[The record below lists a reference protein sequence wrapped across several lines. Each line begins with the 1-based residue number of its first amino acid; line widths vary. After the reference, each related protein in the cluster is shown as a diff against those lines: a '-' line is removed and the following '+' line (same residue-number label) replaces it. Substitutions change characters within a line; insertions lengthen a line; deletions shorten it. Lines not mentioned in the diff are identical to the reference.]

1 MKKRRK
7 QKVQSNVLTEEE
19 LAANFGLAY
28 IADYTSG
35 ALPIGL
41 ALEEVPDIDENPD
54 WLFEDLD
61 LPF

>member
-1 MKKRRK
+1 M
-7 QKVQSNVLTEEE
+7 T
-19 LAANFGLAY
+19 A
-28 IADYTSG
+28 SG

-41 ALEEVPDIDENPD
+41 ALEEVQEIEENPD